1 MPPKGMSWA
10 DLVRKNG
17 SSKGNGGAKGDAK
30 GRSTESLPSS
40 PEMGPDKTT
49 APSASNDLQF
59 SRGTVGSSGAGSSET
74 AMHRPETERADE
86 SKGPAHWKE
95 PGHRKGNKGCAKG
108 SKGKQPTN
116 PREVRVPKTSGKGS
130 PPSSPE
136 PQEREEACAQEPEPA
151 NAHQSAGA
159 EESQPSSKASTPRE
173 ESAHPSGSCSARSSE
188 LLEKQEPEPAE
199 PEEPTERAEPA
210 APAEPAE
217 RAEAA
222 GESKTKTV
230 LTGWAK
236 LFGGPSAADPA
247 PRKGSKGSSKGSKG
261 KQPTNPREVQVPKTS
276 GKGSPPSSPEPEAR
290 EEACAQEPEPANA
303 HQSAGAEESQPS
315 SKASTPREE
324 SAHPSGSCSARSSE
338 LLEKQE
344 PEPAEPEEPTERA
357 EPAAPAEP
365 AERAEAAGESKTKTV
380 LTGWA
385 KLFGGPSA
393 ADPAPRKGSKG
404 SSKGSKGKQPTNP
417 REVQVPKTSGKG
429 SPPSSPEP
437 EAREEACAQ
446 EPEPANAHQ
455 SAGAEESQPSSKAST
470 PREESAH
477 PSGSCSARSS
487 ELLEKQEPEPA
498 EPEEPTERAE
508 PAAPAEPAERA
519 EAAGESK
526 TKTVLTGWAKLFGGP
541 SAADPAPRKGS
552 KGSSKG
558 SKGKQPTNPRE
569 VQVPKTSGKGSPPSS
584 PEPEA
589 REEACAQEP
598 EPANAHQ
605 SAGAEESQPSSKAA
619 SQRDD
624 SPHVSAESSSASSS
638 GPPEP
643 AKEEGPRDQAV
654 NGPAISFEDGTNSAV
669 PLTKAGRFED
679 GDGSEDLSDDRL
691 ELDTFDYRTYYLN
704 DLRNRDSDTE
714 PTIYGSDSES
724 SDEGF

>member
-40 PEMGPDKTT
+40 PEMGP
-49 APSASNDLQF
+49 A
-59 SRGTVGSSGAGSSET
+59 
-74 AMHRPETERADE
+74 
-86 SKGPAHWKE
+86 AHWKE
-95 PGHRKGNKGCAKG
+95 PGHRKGNKGWAKG

-210 APAEPAE
+210 GPAEPAE

-437 EAREEACAQ
+437 EAREEAYAQ

-541 SAADPAPRKGS
+541 SAADPAPRKGIN
-552 KGSSKG
+552 KGTSKG

-654 NGPAISFEDGTNSAV
+654 P
-669 PLTKAGRFED
+669 
-679 GDGSEDLSDDRL
+679 EDLSDDRL

>member
-1 MPPKGMSWA
+1 M
-10 DLVRKNG
+10 
-17 SSKGNGGAKGDAK
+17 
-30 GRSTESLPSS
+30 
-40 PEMGPDKTT
+40 
-49 APSASNDLQF
+49 
-59 SRGTVGSSGAGSSET
+59 
-74 AMHRPETERADE
+74 
-86 SKGPAHWKE
+86 
-95 PGHRKGNKGCAKG
+95 
-108 SKGKQPTN
+108 
-116 PREVRVPKTSGKGS
+116 
-130 PPSSPE
+130 
-136 PQEREEACAQEPEPA
+136 
-151 NAHQSAGA
+151 
-159 EESQPSSKASTPRE
+159 
-173 ESAHPSGSCSARSSE
+173 
-188 LLEKQEPEPAE
+188 
-199 PEEPTERAEPA
+199 
-210 APAEPAE
+210 
-217 RAEAA
+217 
-222 GESKTKTV
+222 
-230 LTGWAK
+230 
-236 LFGGPSAADPA
+236 
-247 PRKGSKGSSKGSKG
+247 
-261 KQPTNPREVQVPKTS
+261 PKTS

-393 ADPAPRKGSKG
+393 ADPAPRKGNKG
-404 SSKGSKGKQPTNP
+404 T
-417 REVQVPKTSGKG
+417 
-429 SPPSSPEP
+429 
-437 EAREEACAQ
+437 
-446 EPEPANAHQ
+446 
-455 SAGAEESQPSSKAST
+455 
-470 PREESAH
+470 
-477 PSGSCSARSS
+477 
-487 ELLEKQEPEPA
+487 
-498 EPEEPTERAE
+498 
-508 PAAPAEPAERA
+508 
-519 EAAGESK
+519 
-526 TKTVLTGWAKLFGGP
+526 
-541 SAADPAPRKGS
+541 
-552 KGSSKG
+552 SKG

-619 SQRDD
+619 TQRDD

-654 NGPAISFEDGTNSAV
+654 NGPAIPFEDGV
-669 PLTKAGRFED
+669 PLTKAATAQSFEE
-679 GDGSEDLSDDRL
+679 SEDLSNEL
-691 ELDTFDYRTYYLN
+691 ELDTFDYRTFYLN

>member
-95 PGHRKGNKGCAKG
+95 PGHRKGNKGWAKG

-276 GKGSPPSSPEPEAR
+276 EKGSPPSSPEPEAR

-303 HQSAGAEESQPS
+303 HQSAGAEES
-315 SKASTPREE
+315 
-324 SAHPSGSCSARSSE
+324 HPY
-338 LLEKQE
+338 
-344 PEPAEPEEPTERA
+344 
-357 EPAAPAEP
+357 
-365 AERAEAAGESKTKTV
+365 
-380 LTGWA
+380 
-385 KLFGGPSA
+385 
-393 ADPAPRKGSKG
+393 
-404 SSKGSKGKQPTNP
+404 
-417 REVQVPKTSGKG
+417 
-429 SPPSSPEP
+429 
-437 EAREEACAQ
+437 
-446 EPEPANAHQ
+446 
-455 SAGAEESQPSSKAST
+455 
-470 PREESAH
+470 
-477 PSGSCSARSS
+477 
-487 ELLEKQEPEPA
+487 
-498 EPEEPTERAE
+498 
-508 PAAPAEPAERA
+508 
-519 EAAGESK
+519 
-526 TKTVLTGWAKLFGGP
+526 
-541 SAADPAPRKGS
+541 
-552 KGSSKG
+552 
-558 SKGKQPTNPRE
+558 
-569 VQVPKTSGKGSPPSS
+569 
-584 PEPEA
+584 
-589 REEACAQEP
+589 
-598 EPANAHQ
+598 
-605 SAGAEESQPSSKAA
+605 SKAA
-619 SQRDD
+619 TQRDD

-654 NGPAISFEDGTNSAV
+654 NGPAISFEDGT
-669 PLTKAGRFED
+669 ED
-679 GDGSEDLSDDRL
+679 GEGSEDLSNKL
-691 ELDTFDYRTYYLN
+691 ELDTFDYRTFYLN

>member
-1 MPPKGMSWA
+1 M
-10 DLVRKNG
+10 RKNG
-17 SSKGNGGAKGDAK
+17 SSKGNRGAKGDAK

-40 PEMGPDKTT
+40 PEMGP
-49 APSASNDLQF
+49 A
-59 SRGTVGSSGAGSSET
+59 
-74 AMHRPETERADE
+74 
-86 SKGPAHWKE
+86 AHWKE
-95 PGHRKGNKGCAKG
+95 PGHRKGNKGWAKG

-136 PQEREEACAQEPEPA
+136 PQEMEEACAQEPEPA

-210 APAEPAE
+210 GPAEPAE

-247 PRKGSKGSSKGSKG
+247 PRKGSKGSSKGSKGKQPTNPREVQVPKTSGKGSPTSSPEPEAREEACAQEPEPANAHQSAGAEESQPSSKASTPREESAHPSGSCSARSSELLEKQEPEPAEPEEPTEHAEPAAPAEPAERAEAAGESKTKTVLTGWAKLFGGPSAADPAPRKGINKGTSKGSKG

-324 SAHPSGSCSARSSE
+324 SAHPNGSCSARSSE

-393 ADPAPRKGSKG
+393 ADPAPRKGINKG
-404 SSKGSKGKQPTNP
+404 T
-417 REVQVPKTSGKG
+417 
-429 SPPSSPEP
+429 
-437 EAREEACAQ
+437 
-446 EPEPANAHQ
+446 
-455 SAGAEESQPSSKAST
+455 
-470 PREESAH
+470 
-477 PSGSCSARSS
+477 
-487 ELLEKQEPEPA
+487 
-498 EPEEPTERAE
+498 
-508 PAAPAEPAERA
+508 
-519 EAAGESK
+519 
-526 TKTVLTGWAKLFGGP
+526 
-541 SAADPAPRKGS
+541 
-552 KGSSKG
+552 SKG

-624 SPHVSAESSSASSS
+624 SPHFSAESSSASSS

-643 AKEEGPRDQAV
+643 AKEEGPRDQ
-654 NGPAISFEDGTNSAV
+654 DGTNSAV

-679 GDGSEDLSDDRL
+679 SEGSEDLSNKL
-691 ELDTFDYRTYYLN
+691 ELDTFDYRTLYLN
-704 DLRNRDSDTE
+704 DIRNRDSDTE

>member
-40 PEMGPDKTT
+40 PEMGP

-59 SRGTVGSSGAGSSET
+59 SRGSVGSSGAET

-95 PGHRKGNKGCAKG
+95 PGHRKGNKGWAKG

-116 PREVRVPKTSGKGS
+116 PREVRVPKTSGKSS

-136 PQEREEACAQEPEPA
+136 PEAREEACAQEPEPA

-159 EESQPSSKASTPRE
+159 EESQPSSKASSPRE

-199 PEEPTERAEPA
+199 PEEPTERADPA
-210 APAEPAE
+210 GPAEPAE

-276 GKGSPPSSPEPEAR
+276 GKGSP
-290 EEACAQEPEPANA
+290 
-303 HQSAGAEESQPS
+303 
-315 SKASTPREE
+315 T
-324 SAHPSGSCSARSSE
+324 
-338 LLEKQE
+338 
-344 PEPAEPEEPTERA
+344 
-357 EPAAPAEP
+357 
-365 AERAEAAGESKTKTV
+365 
-380 LTGWA
+380 
-385 KLFGGPSA
+385 
-393 ADPAPRKGSKG
+393 
-404 SSKGSKGKQPTNP
+404 
-417 REVQVPKTSGKG
+417 
-429 SPPSSPEP
+429 
-437 EAREEACAQ
+437 
-446 EPEPANAHQ
+446 
-455 SAGAEESQPSSKAST
+455 
-470 PREESAH
+470 
-477 PSGSCSARSS
+477 
-487 ELLEKQEPEPA
+487 
-498 EPEEPTERAE
+498 
-508 PAAPAEPAERA
+508 
-519 EAAGESK
+519 
-526 TKTVLTGWAKLFGGP
+526 
-541 SAADPAPRKGS
+541 
-552 KGSSKG
+552 
-558 SKGKQPTNPRE
+558 
-569 VQVPKTSGKGSPPSS
+569 SS

-643 AKEEGPRDQAV
+643 AKEEGPRDQV
-654 NGPAISFEDGTNSAV
+654 VKRPPIPF
-669 PLTKAGRFED
+669 
-679 GDGSEDLSDDRL
+679 EDLSNEL
-691 ELDTFDYRTYYLN
+691 ELDLFDDYN
-704 DLRNRDSDTE
+704 QIG
-714 PTIYGSDSES
+714 PTLARWTDPQMEFILFE
-724 SDEGF
+724 